1 MTRSYRL
8 FSMTAV
14 IIGILAVAISLIYSL
29 ITYDKLDIYKT
40 ELYGPVA
47 CGLFLMVI
55 GVILHFAANK
65 AEQRERD
72 EQERSPFNLETII
85 ISYAMVNEHPKK
97 NLKDLHFYLL
107 SEGIAEIS
115 LKELKL
121 MVDKAILNVK
131 MDLIKPSLKAK
142 LFTDKGEM
150 RKYQFASDFCPK
162 CGVFKNYHKECKFCG
177 YHEMSK

>member
-1 MTRSYRL
+1 M
-8 FSMTAV
+8 
-14 IIGILAVAISLIYSL
+14 GILVVATSLIYSL
-29 ITYDKLDIYKT
+29 ITYDKLDIYKPV
-40 ELYGPVA
+40 LYAPI
-47 CGLFLMVI
+47 VI
-55 GVILHFAANK
+55 GSLLLIIGILLHFAANK

-72 EQERSPFNLETII
+72 EHDRSGFNLETII
-85 ISYAMVNEHPKK
+85 ISYAVVNEHPKK
-97 NLKDLHFYLL
+97 NLKDLHFYLS

-142 LFTDKGEM
+142 LFTEKGEL

-162 CGVFKNYHKECKFCG
+162 CGVYKNYHKECKFCG